1 MSSVSHHLERSLD
14 PAMLDLLRRASKAS
28 AGLGVELFLVG
39 GGVRDILS
47 GSPLSDLDLM
57 YVGGT
62 GEFPAA
68 LAERLD
74 GDVERR
80 SRFDTAKIRAGD
92 LRIDL
97 AAARSETYPHPGSL
111 PVVVPGSLD
120 EDLARRDFSVNAMA
134 VSLAQATWGELL
146 DPFDGRRDVE
156 SGLIRALHPGSF
168 IDDPTRTLRA
178 VRYSQRAGFSL
189 DPETARLMRRDL
201 GYMGVISGDRVR
213 HEIER
218 IFWEPR
224 AGAMIE
230 AAQQLGVLE
239 AVHPALRIGPPL
251 MTKLQSVIVEPTL
264 ESALRL
270 LAMTVFD
277 VPVTELPSL
286 IERLNMD
293 SSWSR
298 VVTDV
303 GRVKDSLPQ
312 LGEERTRRSQVYGL
326 LHRLDPA
333 AVDGCAL
340 ATDDSAAQQSLRL
353 YLSELRHVEPL
364 LGGNDLMAVG
374 VPEGPLVGK
383 LLGKLLTARLE
394 GLVATREDEETLV
407 VRTMESEDR

>member
-1 MSSVSHHLERSLD
+1 
-14 PAMLDLLRRASKAS
+14 MLDLLRRASKAS

-47 GSPLSDLDLM
+47 GSRLSDLDLM

-74 GDVERR
+74 GEVERR

-111 PVVVPGSLD
+111 PVVVRGSLD

-134 VSLAQATWGELL
+134 VSLAKETWGELL
-146 DPFDGRRDVE
+146 DPFDGQRDLE
-156 SGLIRALHPGSF
+156 RGLIRALHPGSF

-189 DPETARLMRRDL
+189 DAETERLMKRDL
-201 GYMGVISGDRVR
+201 GYMDVISGDRVR

-218 IFWEPR
+218 IFREPR
-224 AGAMIE
+224 AGAMME
-230 AAQQLGVLE
+230 AAQRLGVLE
-239 AVHPALRIGPPL
+239 AVHPALRIGPSL
-251 MTKLQSVIVEPTL
+251 TAKLHSIAVEPTL

-270 LAMTVFD
+270 LSMTVFD
-277 VPVTELPSL
+277 MPSPELPSL
-286 IERLNMD
+286 VERLNMD
-293 SSWSR
+293 NRWSR

-303 GRVKDSLPQ
+303 GRVRDALPQ
-312 LGEERTRRSQVYGL
+312 LGEPRMRRSQVYGL
-326 LHRLDPA
+326 LHHLDPTS
-333 AVDGCAL
+333 VDGCAL
-340 ATDDSAAQQSLRL
+340 ATEDSLARGRLQL
-353 YLSELRHVEPL
+353 YLAELRHVEPL
-364 LGGNDLMAVG
+364 LDGNELMALG

-383 LLGKLLTARLE
+383 LLRNLMTARLE

-407 VRTMESEDR
+407 VRSLEPEER